1 MSAYVIA
8 QIDITDPDLFKKY
21 GEQVAAVV
29 KRYGGRYIV
38 RGGSMDNLEGA
49 LARTRLVVIEF
60 DSQEAARRWY
70 TSAEYAPLIELRQK
84 ASEGEVVIVEGLG

>member
-21 GEQVAAVV
+21 GEQVSTVV
-29 KRYGGRYIV
+29 EHYGGRYIV
-38 RGGSMDNLEGA
+38 RGGSMDNMEGA
-49 LARTRLVVIEF
+49 LARGRLVVIEF
-60 DSQEAARRWY
+60 DSQEAAKRWY
-70 TSAEYAPLIELRQK
+70 TSPEYAPLIALRQK